1 MNCQTKQQNRFM
13 LLLGLLVIIK
23 EGFLFGAS

>member
-1 MNCQTKQQNRFM
+1 MDCQIKRQNMFM
-13 LLLGLLVIIK
+13 LLLGLLVIK